1 MKNLGRFTLFALCL
15 VGFLTTGYGQVPELI
30 NYQGRLLD
38 ENFPVNASTQVVFRL
53 YDLPAAGNLYYAET
67 QTVDVADGFYSTNL
81 GLSNAVPGSL
91 FSALTNATV
100 YFELQVGDAILSPR
114 ERMVSVAYA
123 QLAAGVV
130 DHAITSEM
138 LAPGLDSSAT
148 NEVNHAVSLVGTTL
162 NLTDAAGTLTADLSG
177 LSVDTNAVRIAG
189 DVMSGALTNLL
200 GITSPEYF
208 NSKNTAGGDHA
219 CALGGIGN
227 AASAAGSVIS
237 GGASNTVIGLYSSV
251 GGGAGNTAGNAA
263 SDRHIVIAGGV
274 DNSVTDHH
282 SVIGGGRQNRVT
294 QEYSTIAGGYT
305 NVIEN
310 TYSFIGGGRFNRIR
324 ARDNVIGGGGH
335 NLIDIGDIFSVVGG
349 GESNKIHN
357 DRCFIG
363 GGRGNVASNIYVTIG
378 GGDKNVARGDSATI
392 SGGWTNYIGSADAA
406 VIAGG
411 RGNKIHNNCD
421 YSTIPGGRGN
431 IIDNSADYAFAGG
444 RGAHVTH
451 DGTFMWADHN
461 SSPRLYSTAENQFIV
476 RASGGVIFYS
486 ANNTTAGVRLPS
498 GSGSWSS
505 LSDRNAKTDVKP
517 LDSVQVLKTLCTI
530 PVQTWR
536 YKDQTADI
544 RHAGPMAQDF
554 YAAFKL
560 GEDDRHISSM
570 DADGIALSAIQGLHK
585 ITREENAQL
594 KERMDQQAL
603 ELDALKKRLL
613 EIEVRIKG
621 QSSAGK

>member
-1 MKNLGRFTLFALCL
+1 MKKLNKVTLFAVCL
-15 VGFLTTGYGQVPELI
+15 VGFLTTSYGQVPELI
-30 NYQGRLLD
+30 NYQGRLMD
-38 ENFPVNASTQVVFRL
+38 DDFPVNASTQVIFRL
-53 YDLPAAGNLYYAET
+53 YDLPAAGTLYYAET
-67 QTVDVADGFYSTNL
+67 QTVDVVDGFYSTDI
-81 GLSNAVPGSL
+81 GLSNAVPGAL

-100 YFELQVGDAILSPR
+100 YFELQVGDAVLSPR

-130 DHAITSEM
+130 DHAITEEM
-138 LAPGLDSSAT
+138 LAPGMDSNAT
-148 NEVNHAVSLVGTTL
+148 NEVNHAVSLVGSTL

-189 DVMSGALTNLL
+189 DVMSGALTNLV

-227 AASAAGSVIS
+227 AASGEGAVIS
-237 GGASNTVIGLYSSV
+237 GGGSNTVVGIYSSV
-251 GGGAGNTAGNAA
+251 GGGAGNTAGDAS
-263 SDRHIVIAGGV
+263 SDRYSVIAGGV

-305 NVIEN
+305 NTIDN
-310 TYSFIGGGRFNRIR
+310 TYSFIGGGRFNWIR

-335 NLIDIGDIFSVVGG
+335 NLIDVGDIFSVVGG

-363 GGRGNVASNIYVTIG
+363 GGRGNVASNIYVVIG
-378 GGDKNVARGDSATI
+378 GGDQNVARGDSATI

-411 RGNKIHNNCD
+411 RGNRIYNNCD
-421 YSTIPGGRGN
+421 YSMIPGGRNN
-431 IIDNSADYAFAGG
+431 IIDSSADYVFAGG
-444 RGAHVTH
+444 YGAHVSH

-461 SSPRLYSTAENQFIV
+461 SSPRLYSTAENQFMV
-476 RASGGVIFYS
+476 RASGGYVLYS
-486 ANNTTAGVRLPS
+486 ANNTSSGVRLSP

-517 LDSVQVLKTLCTI
+517 LDSVQVLKTLCAI

-536 YKDQTADI
+536 YKDQAADI

-554 YAAFKL
+554 YAAFEL
-560 GEDDRHISSM
+560 GEGERHISTM
-570 DADGIALSAIQGLHK
+570 DADGIALSAIQGLRK
-585 ITREENAQL
+585 ITQDENAQL
-594 KERMDQQAL
+594 KERLDEQAL
-603 ELDALKKRLL
+603 ELATLKKRLQ
-613 EIEVRIKG
+613 EIEAWLR
-621 QSSAGK
+621 SH